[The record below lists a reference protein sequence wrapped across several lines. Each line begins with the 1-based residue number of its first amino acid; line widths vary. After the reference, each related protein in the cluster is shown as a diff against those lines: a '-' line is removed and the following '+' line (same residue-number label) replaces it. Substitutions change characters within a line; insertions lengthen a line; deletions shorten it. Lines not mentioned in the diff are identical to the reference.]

1 MQVAKYI
8 GFQKRVVKLSA
19 YLPPLFETVNIAENN
34 ETMKLDSLEEF
45 YVANLIKES
54 LKVYITRVIFQMAKK
69 EGR

>member
-69 EGR
+69 EER